1 MSSQKEVLIRWNAE
15 GLRAIPEEIL
25 VNSRTEVLRWKLES
39 PTRGARISR
48 IVFDGEAD
56 GPFRVI
62 GPVDAS
68 AQVWQAEGS
77 KNQPFGRRYKYSVF
91 VSTGGAE
98 TELDP
103 FVVDTDRP

>member
-1 MSSQKEVLIRWNAE
+1 MSSPKEVLVRWNAE
-15 GLRAIPEEIL
+15 GLRAVPEEID

-39 PTRGARISR
+39 PNRGARITR
-48 IVFDGEAD
+48 IVFDGETD
-56 GPFRVI
+56 GPFTRVA
-62 GPVDAS
+62 PVDAS
-68 AQVWQAEGS
+68 RQVWQAEGS
-77 KNQPFGRRYKYSVF
+77 KNQPFGQRYKYSIF

>member
-15 GLRAIPEEIL
+15 GLRAVPEEIR
-25 VNSRTEVLRWKLES
+25 VNTRAEVLRWKLES
-39 PTRGARISR
+39 ATRGARITR
-48 IVFDGEAD
+48 IVFAGEAD
-56 GPFRVI
+56 GPFRQI
-62 GPVDAS
+62 GPVDAGS
-68 AQVWQAEGS
+68 QTWQAEGS
-77 KNQPFGRRYKYSVF
+77 KNQPFGQRYKYSVF